1 MAAKGINL
9 EERMHRIAARS
20 SGGMT
25 RRQLGKLLCLAPFL
39 AYVSVHSQASVT
51 GARSELDLESSDA
64 HLVESFRWAK
74 QQALS
79 YVFDNDPVGPWYE
92 AALPG
97 RHAFCMRD
105 TSHQV
110 EGAQALGLSRYNHN
124 MLRRFAENI
133 SASRDW
139 CSYWEIDRL
148 NRPAPIDYKS
158 DTEFWY
164 NLPANYDVLDAC
176 FRMYLWTG
184 DRSYVEDPV
193 FLNFYDRT
201 IADYTARWDLS
212 PHNIM
217 KRTSNIDVPPFFR
230 GDPTYEESS
239 TNNLVGVDLLAT
251 QYAAFRAYA
260 VIQAIRGNTE
270 SAQSSL
276 QTASQI
282 KTLINTAWWNASQG
296 YFYAFFNKQH
306 QFTGRAG
313 SELLYRDATEDGSKT
328 EATLRTLL
336 ATIKSEPASAVE
348 AKSHYA
354 EILYRYGKPEA
365 AYEQIMNLTRDGQE
379 RREYPEVS
387 YSVIGALVTGLM
399 GIRVESALPIADIS
413 AAKFKTVVAT
423 LPQLTA
429 ATDWVEL
436 RSLPI
441 HDGRISVR
449 HQGDRNTVLTNHGKT
464 VMNWHASFAGK
475 FEALLVEGR
484 PVKPPTVSNHFG
496 RVTTSTTVMVQ
507 PGQAIQAQARDE
519 V

>member
-1 MAAKGINL
+1 MQFDLTRSPTGI
-9 EERMHRIAARS
+9 
-20 SGGMT
+20 T
-25 RRQLGKLLCLAPFL
+25 RRQIGKFLFVAPFL
-39 AYVSVHSQASVT
+39 RTLWMYSQTPTDGES
-51 GARSELDLESSDA
+51 SELDLASSDA
-64 HLVESFRWAK
+64 HLVASFQWAK
-74 QQALS
+74 KRALS

-105 TSHQV
+105 TAHQAD
-110 EGAQALGLSRYNHN
+110 GAQALGLARYNHN

-148 NRPAPIDYKS
+148 NRPAPVDYKS

-176 FRMYLWTG
+176 YRMYLWTR
-184 DRSYVEDPV
+184 DKSYVEDPV

-201 IADYTARWDLS
+201 VTDYTARWDLS
-212 PHNIM
+212 PDRIM
-217 KRTSNIDVPPFFR
+217 KRTSNIEEPPFFR

-239 TNNLVGVDLLAT
+239 RENLVGIDLLAT

-260 VIQAIRGNTE
+260 AIQAIRGNIK

-276 QTASQI
+276 QTASHI
-282 KTLINTAWWNASQG
+282 KTLINTVWWNASQG

-313 SELLYRDATEDGSKT
+313 ADLLYRDAADDGPKT
-328 EATLRTLL
+328 ASALQTLL
-336 ATIKSEPASAVE
+336 ATMKTEPASAVE

-354 EILYRYGKPEA
+354 DILYRYGQPEA
-365 AYEQIMNLTRDGQE
+365 AYAQIMDLTREGRE

-387 YSVIGALVTGLM
+387 YSVIGALITGPM
-399 GIRVESALPIADIS
+399 GIRVEPTLPIKDIVI
-413 AAKFKTVVAT
+413 AQPFRTVVET

-436 RSLPI
+436 RNLPLQ
-441 HDGRISVR
+441 DSVISVR
-449 HQGDRNTVLTNHGKT
+449 HQGNRETILTNHGKT
-464 VMNWHASFAGK
+464 AMNWTASFAGQ
-475 FEALLVEGR
+475 FEILLINGK
-484 PVKPPTVSNHFG
+484 PVKSPTSSKYFG
-496 RVTTSTTVMVQ
+496 HVITSTTLRVM
-507 PGQAIQAQARDE
+507 PGQSVQARVAE
-519 V
+519 

>member
-1 MAAKGINL
+1 MQFDLTGSPNGI
-9 EERMHRIAARS
+9 
-20 SGGMT
+20 T
-25 RRQLGKLLCLAPFL
+25 RRQIGKLLCVAPFL
-39 AYVSVHSQASVT
+39 RTLSVHSQMMT
-51 GARSELDLESSDA
+51 GGESSELDLASSDA
-64 HLVESFRWAK
+64 HLVASFHWAK
-74 QQALS
+74 KQALS

-105 TSHQV
+105 TAHQAD
-110 EGAQALGLSRYNHN
+110 GAQALGLAKYNHN

-148 NRPAPIDYKS
+148 NRPAPVDYKS

-176 FRMYLWTG
+176 YRMYLWTR
-184 DRSYVEDPV
+184 DKSYIEDSV

-201 IADYTARWDLS
+201 VTDYTARWSLS
-212 PHNIM
+212 PDRIM
-217 KRTSNIDVPPFFR
+217 KRTSNIEEPPFFR

-239 TNNLVGVDLLAT
+239 RENLVGIDLLAT

-260 VIQAIRGNTE
+260 AIQAIRGNIK

-282 KTLINTAWWNASQG
+282 KTLINTVWWNASQG

-313 SELLYRDATEDGSKT
+313 ADLLYRDAADDGPKT
-328 EATLRTLL
+328 ASALQTLL
-336 ATIKSEPASAVE
+336 VTMKSEPASAVE

-354 EILYRYGKPEA
+354 DILYRYGKPEA
-365 AYEQIMNLTRDGQE
+365 AYAQIMNLTHDGRE
-379 RREYPEVS
+379 RREYPEVT

-399 GIRVESALPIADIS
+399 GIRVEPTLPIKDIVI
-413 AAKFKTVVAT
+413 AQPFRTVVET
-423 LPQLTA
+423 LPQLA
-429 ATDWVEL
+429 AMTDWVEL
-436 RSLPI
+436 RNLPLQDSVI
-441 HDGRISVR
+441 NVR
-449 HQGDRNTVLTNHGKT
+449 HQGNRETVLTNHGKT
-464 VMNWHASFAGK
+464 AVNWKASFAGQ
-475 FEALLVEGR
+475 FEILVING
-484 PVKPPTVSNHFG
+484 KPAKSHTSSKYFDHVI
-496 RVTTSTTVMVQ
+496 TSTTLTAM
-507 PGQAIQAQARDE
+507 PGQSIQARVVE
-519 V
+519 